1 MRCVNEKMCA
11 YHALGQRP
19 HFFMLREFYPLTLS
33 PSVNNLS
40 PCPTDRALGE
50 RENVDINTLTIGQAI
65 GQAKEAIETGKQIEA
80 ALGGKTATSSAP
92 CRSDSTSE
100 GLNIVIL
107 DRGFVYVGDVEISG
121 DWVIITNA
129 KNVRRWGTSQGLGEL
144 AAKGPQPETKLDMGG
159 TIKAPRRAL
168 IGLLKCEASK
178 WTK

>member
-1 MRCVNEKMCA
+1 M
-11 YHALGQRP
+11 
-19 HFFMLREFYPLTLS
+19 
-33 PSVNNLS
+33 
-40 PCPTDRALGE
+40 
-50 RENVDINTLTIGQAI
+50 DIDTLTIGE
-65 GQAKEAIETGKQIEA
+65 AKAAIENGKQIEA
-80 ALGGKTATSSAP
+80 ALGGKVTTTCPAP
-92 CRSDSTSE
+92 ANCVEQENE